1 MTGRFK
7 RYLNKKKKCMH
18 SIKKYDLADIWP
30 HKTMHW
36 MLTIHS
42 ILTWRFRHYTASK
55 NMYLWPLGST
65 TKIYTCNGKKNVWV
79 LYAVITYYS
88 CSWSLYEPHLFVIQL
103 LIQFAGDSFLLA
115 FRHFDCFPP
124 CFFNF
129 HARSWFA
136 VRSLVYIAAWAR

>member
-1 MTGRFK
+1 
-7 RYLNKKKKCMH
+7 MH

-88 CSWSLYEPHLFVIQL
+88 CSWSLYEPHLFVIQFVWSCMISVWAPL
-103 LIQFAGDSFLLA
+103 VCIQFAGESFLLA

-124 CFFNF
+124 CYFNS

-136 VRSLVYIAAWAR
+136 DRFLVYTAAWAR